1 VSEPERLLDLAAA
14 VAVGSEVDWD
24 LIERQSADDRER
36 SVVRELRLIAGI
48 AEVARNPSSKRT
60 VSGGKPD
67 QGPPPPESWGQLR
80 VLGRIGHGSFGAVY
94 RAWDSKLERHVAL
107 KLVLPSGVSSAF
119 DLSRA
124 LREARLLARV
134 RHPNVV
140 SVFGADCHDDRFGL
154 WMELVNGLTLEELL
168 KTHGT
173 MSAREAAA
181 IGVDLCHA
189 LAAVHRAKLLHRDIK
204 ASNVMREDGG
214 RIVLMDLG
222 AGRRMPTVDD
232 PVDPLAGT
240 PLYLAPELLAGEKP
254 SVASDIY
261 SVGVLL
267 YHLVSGRY
275 PVTGTNRDEVAR
287 AHEGKARV
295 SLRDVRPDLPP
306 AFIHTID
313 RALVPEPALR
323 YRTAGDFGSALA
335 ALAGVRYERDPGA
348 WPDWRIGA
356 GAVAVAAAL
365 LVGVAQLDRD
375 APVDPEREAPA
386 AATVAAPASY
396 NVRATFYAVRNGA
409 NIRLTAGSRVAPGDH
424 LFLTL
429 DVSRPVHVYVVNQD
443 EAGEAY
449 LLFPLPGNEPQNPIP
464 LNATNQLPGSRNGE
478 AQFWQV
484 TSAGGREHFLVY
496 VAPERL
502 TDFEQM
508 LAVLPRAEADR
519 PVEAVPLTARA
530 MGALRGVGGLAAP
543 REQPS
548 AQAIPGLADLKPLPE
563 TGEAT
568 TGIWARRISF
578 ENPRSP

>member
-1 VSEPERLLDLAAA
+1 VSEQQRILDLAEA
-14 VAVGSEVDWD
+14 VAMGSEVDWD
-24 LIERQSADDRER
+24 RVERQSVDDRER

-60 VSGGKPD
+60 APGAKPD
-67 QGPPPPESWGQLR
+67 AGPAPPESWGHLR
-80 VLGRIGHGSFGAVY
+80 ILGHIGQGSFGEVY

-140 SVFGADCHDDRFGL
+140 SVFGADCHDERFGL

-168 KTHGT
+168 KTQGT
-173 MSAREAAA
+173 MSAREAMA

-189 LAAVHRAKLLHRDIK
+189 LAAVHRARLLHRDIK

-222 AGRRMPTVDD
+222 AGRRMPAVDE

-240 PLYLAPELLAGEKP
+240 PLYLAPELLNGAKP

-275 PVTGTNRDEVAR
+275 PVAGTNHDEVAR

-306 AFIHTID
+306 AFIDTID
-313 RALVPEPALR
+313 RALSSEPGLR
-323 YRTAGDFGSALA
+323 YPTAGEFGSALA
-335 ALAGVRYERDPGA
+335 ALAGLRYERDPRRRL
-348 WPDWRIGA
+348 DWRVGA

-365 LVGVAQLDRD
+365 FVGVAQFGRD
-375 APVDPEREAPA
+375 VPAEPEPAASSAVKVPAPA
-386 AATVAAPASY
+386 AY
-396 NVRATFYAVRNGA
+396 NVMATFYAVRNGKDV
-409 NIRLTAGSRVAPGDH
+409 RLTAGSRVAPGDH
-424 LFLTL
+424 LYLTL

-443 EAGEAY
+443 EAGAVY
-449 LLFPLPGNEPQNPIP
+449 LLFPLPGIEPQNPIP
-464 LNATNQLPGSRNGE
+464 VSATTRLPGVKRGE
-478 AQFWQV
+478 THYWEI
-484 TSAGGREHFLVY
+484 TTAGGREHFLVY

-502 TDFEQM
+502 TDFEQ
-508 LAVLPRAEADR
+508 LLTALPRAEADR
-519 PVEAVPLTARA
+519 PVDAIPLTARA
-530 MGALRGVGGLAAP
+530 VGILRGVGGLAAV
-543 REQPS
+543 REQP
-548 AQAIPGLADLKPLPE
+548 AVPTIPGLADLQPLPE
-563 TGEAT
+563 TREAA
-568 TGIWARRISF
+568 TGVWARRISF
-578 ENPRSP
+578 ENPR